1 MDLLWH
7 DLCRTTV
14 TWKAVTHRPFALLK
28 DDLKRGLIGIDEAM
42 IELADR
48 DREREIATLLAERA
62 RLGMDAVVE
71 ALGANVDALIV
82 LVCRSAGVKLNGYSA
97 ILRMRHRHGRGE
109 GQSPS
114 TLLRAYQNALEGV

>member
-1 MDLLWH
+1 M
-7 DLCRTTV
+7 
-14 TWKAVTHRPFALLK
+14 THRSFALLN
-28 DDLKRGLIGIDEAM
+28 DELKRGFIGIDEAV
-42 IELADR
+42 IELADQN
-48 DREREIATLLAERA
+48 RERDIAVLLAARA
-62 RLGMDAVVE
+62 LLDMDAVVG
-71 ALGANVDALIV
+71 ALGADVDAPTV